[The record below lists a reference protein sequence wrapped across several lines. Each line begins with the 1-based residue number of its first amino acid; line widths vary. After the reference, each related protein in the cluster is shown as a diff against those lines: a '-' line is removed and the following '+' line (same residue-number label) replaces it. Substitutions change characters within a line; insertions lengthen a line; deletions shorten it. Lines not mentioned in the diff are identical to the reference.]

1 MKELLDYNEKL
12 CATPLMPPL
21 VRDLVKYESLGANH
35 YNVALRM
42 GRDCTQ
48 SPAGDLSKLKELDA
62 SWASACAEGHL
73 WIVLPSTLDESLKAD
88 ISAWRNQ
95 DQNENQPIT
104 DGELIRLCSLSVE
117 DFLIGVPGGKA
128 VQMPLNQLVSST
140 CNRTPL
146 RIGVNTY

>member
-1 MKELLDYNEKL
+1 
-12 CATPLMPPL
+12 
-21 VRDLVKYESLGANH
+21 
-35 YNVALRM
+35 M
-42 GRDCTQ
+42 GRDCTH

-104 DGELIRLCSLSVE
+104 DGELIRLCSLCVE
-117 DFLIGVPGGKA
+117 DFLKGVPGGKGCA
-128 VQMPLNQLVSST
+128 DAPEPAGFEHLQQNAPAYQPNSSWGALSF
-140 CNRTPL
+140 RVL
-146 RIGVNTY
+146 DGAGQSH